1 MEKQTNTYK
10 AKKIETLENMIVYLK
25 SRKDII
31 DLEYKIKEI
40 DNKSLKY
47 QLDYSFNWK

>member
-1 MEKQTNTYK
+1 MAKQTNTYK
-10 AKKIETLENMIVYLK
+10 AKKIETLEKMIVRLQ
-25 SRKDII
+25 SRKDMT
-31 DLEYKIKEI
+31 DLEYTIKEI